1 MEEVEHA
8 FGTAVFIL
16 DHTVQKISA
25 HEALGKFDDV
35 TQENF
40 WRMWPQ
46 IKMWCDGL
54 WEEIQEDRG
63 AHSQPHDQDEH
74 QETGDAG

>member
-1 MEEVEHA
+1 MEDIEHS

-16 DHTVQKISA
+16 DHTVQKMSPDL
-25 HEALGKFDDV
+25 ALGRFGDT

-46 IKMWCDGL
+46 IKMWCDTL
-54 WEEIQEDRG
+54 WNDIEDERG
-63 AHSQPHDQDEH
+63 THSQPHEEEGLLDLGE
-74 QETGDAG
+74 GG

>member
-1 MEEVEHA
+1 MEDTEHA

-16 DHTVQKISA
+16 DHTVQRVSA
-25 HEALGKFDDV
+25 DEAVKKFSDV

-46 IKMWCDGL
+46 IKL
-54 WEEIQEDRG
+54 WGDSLYSHVEEDRRLH
-63 AHSQPHDQDEH
+63 ATPADEDEH
-74 QETGDAG
+74 LDVGGSG